1 MADSIEGRFASI
13 YDSLFGVILAPLR
26 RYTAQIIHQY
36 NSHCVIDLGCGTGD
50 QCIQAQQH
58 NPDVAIHGIDS
69 SPGMIAVAQKKSQPE
84 ISYQVG
90 DSRATGFETN
100 QFDCAII
107 SLVLH
112 AQSREDR
119 HQMLREAHR
128 IVTDT
133 GILIISDFG
142 HRHTWKGL
150 LPQAVVY
157 VVESFALDDH
167 RRNYHLF
174 RREGAL
180 QACIARENLPIV
192 ESKGFYYH
200 ALQTIVVRNAK

>member
-1 MADSIEGRFASI
+1 MADSIEGRFAAI
-13 YDSLFGVILAPLR
+13 YDHLFGTILSPLR
-26 RYTAQIIHQY
+26 RYTAQTIHQF
-36 NSHCVIDLGCGTGD
+36 NLQQVIDLGCGTGD

-58 NPDVAIHGIDS
+58 NPGTAIHGIDS
-69 SPGMIAVAQKKSQPE
+69 SPGMIAVAQKKSPPE

-90 DSRATGFETN
+90 DSRATEFEAN

-119 HQMLREAHR
+119 HRMLREAHR
-128 IVTDT
+128 IVDDT

-142 HRHTWKGL
+142 QRHTLKGL

-157 VVESFALDDH
+157 IVESFALDDH
-167 RRNYHLF
+167 RRNYHRF
-174 RREGAL
+174 RKEGAL
-180 QACIARENLPIV
+180 QACIAKEGFPTI

-200 ALQTIVVRNAK
+200 ALETIVARNEK